1 MTSIENHRHS
11 IDRTN
16 KGRAIGIQSMAMVGS
31 EKTTYHSIS
40 NNCQL
45 EITIDQWQFHRP
57 KIFTTGQVY
66 QSVIILQTKLKFCL
80 LYLLPTPS
88 HCIQVSP
95 GFPPTCVRASHPW
108 GGGCHNLGGARGNK
122 GLRARQRT
130 KMAKKTNNLQNM
142 QMETIMQTWNS
153 ERRED
158 PF

>member
-1 MTSIENHRHS
+1 MIENHRHS

-130 KMAKKTNNLQNM
+130 KMAKKQQFTKHANGNHNADL
-142 QMETIMQTWNS
+142 EL
-153 ERRED
+153 
-158 PF
+158 